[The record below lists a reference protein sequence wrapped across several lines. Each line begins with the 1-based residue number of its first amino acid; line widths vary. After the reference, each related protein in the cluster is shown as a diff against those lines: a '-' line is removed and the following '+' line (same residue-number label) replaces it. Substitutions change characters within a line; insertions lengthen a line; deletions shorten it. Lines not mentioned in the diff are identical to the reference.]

1 MTNEQKA
8 APETGTANGTAANA
22 NEDLSAEIAR
32 TVARRASEQVT
43 CRRTT
48 RNHYRCNWWAP
59 ESKSGYDNPSMQG
72 LLVTTNRICKSHFI
86 QATRTPDGLRLDVV
100 SAGGASRPLVERD
113 GR

>member
-1 MTNEQKA
+1 MTNEPTA
-8 APETGTANGTAANA
+8 APDNAAAAAVTNT

-32 TVARRASEQVT
+32 TVARRSTEQVT
-43 CRRTT
+43 CRRIT

-59 ESKSGYDNPSMQG
+59 ESKSGYDNPAMQG

-86 QATRTPDGLRLDVV
+86 QATRTPDGLRLDVL
-100 SAGGASRPLVERD
+100 SAGGASRPLADRD